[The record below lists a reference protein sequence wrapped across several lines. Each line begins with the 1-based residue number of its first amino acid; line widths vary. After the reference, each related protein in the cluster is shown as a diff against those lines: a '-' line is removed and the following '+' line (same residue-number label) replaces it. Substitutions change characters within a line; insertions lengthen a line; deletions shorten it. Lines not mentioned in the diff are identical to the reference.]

1 MMTGAGKWALFAIVL
16 MQAVKYS
23 SLGYSTT
30 ASYEELLA
38 AVKSGRF
45 TVEKADKGKVTSQD
59 ILQEVLDKSEFCFIT
74 IRLCLPRPSGGN
86 IEYRN
91 ISNLKNRLLVFLY
104 HP

>member
-16 MQAVKYS
+16 MQAAKYS

-45 TVEKADKGKVTSQD
+45 TVEKADKGKVNSQD
-59 ILQEVLDKSEFCFIT
+59 ILQEILDKSEFCFIT
-74 IRLCLPRPSGGN
+74 ISMYPRPSGGS

>member
-1 MMTGAGKWALFAIVL
+1 MTGAAKWALFALVL

-45 TVEKADKGKVTSQD
+45 TVEKTDKGKVNSQD
-59 ILQEVLDKSEFCFIT
+59 ILQEILDKSEFCFI
-74 IRLCLPRPSGGN
+74 ILDYIFPVLVGELS
-86 IEYRN
+86 IFYH
-91 ISNLKNRLLVFLY
+91 IKLKNRLLVLLY